1 MSIAKGWNM
10 KKKRKKMRKCVCVCV
25 CVGGEQRG
33 SKERLQSP
41 VPHKRKMMA
50 MGREYYIRLSGVV
63 VASFDEEQTRY

>member
-1 MSIAKGWNM
+1 MEHEIENE
-10 KKKRKKMRKCVCVCV
+10 KMCVCVCV

-33 SKERLQSP
+33 RKERLQSP

-50 MGREYYIRLSGVV
+50 MEREYYIRLSGVV